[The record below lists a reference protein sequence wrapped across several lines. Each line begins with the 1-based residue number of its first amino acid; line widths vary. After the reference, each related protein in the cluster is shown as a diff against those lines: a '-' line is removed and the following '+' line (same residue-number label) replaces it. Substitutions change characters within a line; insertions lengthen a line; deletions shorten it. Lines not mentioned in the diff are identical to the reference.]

1 MQALSCCRRLTTWAC
16 FSFLKSVVCAISS
29 LLLVG
34 IIRMHTISCNFLL
47 QTLTAFTACVLLEV
61 PHWGLL
67 RRHCPSLPRL
77 GFSFKCWGS
86 SHFRVFTCL
95 SFPWI
100 VWLEIFYG
108 NCFFFLSFMAQ
119 FQDEPVFLWWHNFSC
134 FPFLLPH
141 PYSFLVP
148 VFLFIQG
155 FIM

>member
-108 NCFFFLSFMAQ
+108 NCFFFFCHLWLSFKMNQ
-119 FQDEPVFLWWHNFSC
+119 FFFGDITFLVFLSF
-134 FPFLLPH
+134 FPTPTLF
-141 PYSFLVP
+141 SFLFF
-148 VFLFIQG
+148 FLYRVL
-155 FIM
+155 